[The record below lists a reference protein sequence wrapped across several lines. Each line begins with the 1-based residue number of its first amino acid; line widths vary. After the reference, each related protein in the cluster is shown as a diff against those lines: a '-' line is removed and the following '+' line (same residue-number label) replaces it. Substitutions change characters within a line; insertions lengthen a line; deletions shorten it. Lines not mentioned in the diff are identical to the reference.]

1 MTSLLDVIWLSDC
14 SQFRP
19 TLPAVPLR
27 RQVHRT
33 ALLAPQR
40 PRGFLVVRGCG
51 RLGEHRRRDGVGS
64 PLRRRYGG
72 AGRIAWDRGLELSA
86 TGAPRGRRRPR
97 VVLGDGLDELELV
110 YLGRFSGRLRRQ
122 ERGGRGARLRC
133 RGGRCSRGWPV
144 ADQRVK
150 LLELLDVRLDR
161 VPGF

>member
-51 RLGEHRRRDGVGS
+51 RLGEHRPRDGVGS
-64 PLRRRYGG
+64 PLRRRGGG
-72 AGRIAWDRGLELSA
+72 AGWVARDRGAELGA
-86 TGAPRGRRRPR
+86 PGAPRAERPTR
-97 VVLGDGLDELELV
+97 VG
-110 YLGRFSGRLRRQ
+110 
-122 ERGGRGARLRC
+122 
-133 RGGRCSRGWPV
+133 
-144 ADQRVK
+144 
-150 LLELLDVRLDR
+150 
-161 VPGF
+161 PGCGPDATRPG